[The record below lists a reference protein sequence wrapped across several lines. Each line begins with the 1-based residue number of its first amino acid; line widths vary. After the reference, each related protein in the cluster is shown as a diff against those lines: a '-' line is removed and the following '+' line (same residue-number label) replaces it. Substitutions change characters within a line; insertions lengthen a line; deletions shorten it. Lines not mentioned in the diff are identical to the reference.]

1 MAKKQLETQSQT
13 LLYEAYMVRIWRDSP
28 QSPWRA
34 SAQLVADGEIVN
46 FGNLPALFEFLML
59 RSENTIDQ

>member
-1 MAKKQLETQSQT
+1 MDDRWMKTQSQS
-13 LLYEAYMVRIWRDSP
+13 LLYEAFVVRIWRDSP

-34 SAQLVADGEIVN
+34 SAQLVADGKIVN